1 MRLDD
6 PKTDWKELYIA
17 GILEIDSEKILS
29 RIHNAKMAICD
40 RVEELNGGGNPG
52 ERIALSRAMR
62 ALTEL
67 QKVYRGVVQ
76 EPRHAFTPRTSVEEP
91 PVSRMLPDLK
101 GASTPCP
108 L

>member
-6 PKTDWKELYIA
+6 PETDWKELYIA
-17 GILEIDSEKILS
+17 AILEIDSEKVLS

-67 QKVYRGVVQ
+67 QEVYRGVVRE
-76 EPRHAFTPRTSVEEP
+76 EPRHAFTPRTSVEKTVRKQE
-91 PVSRMLPDLK
+91 
-101 GASTPCP
+101 AA
-108 L
+108 

>member
-1 MRLDD
+1 MRLND
-6 PKTDWKELYIA
+6 PESCWKELYIA
-17 GILEIDSEKILS
+17 AILEIDSEKVLS

-67 QKVYRGVVQ
+67 QEVYRGVVRE
-76 EPRHAFTPRTSVEEP
+76 EPRQTFTRRTPGEKVA
-91 PVSRMLPDLK
+91 RKQD
-101 GASTPCP
+101 AA
-108 L
+108 